1 MQILVM
7 KLVMKLAFQVTL
19 EIASQRFKRTHVI
32 ADIPRKISEGS
43 DRSPFEFK

>member
-7 KLVMKLAFQVTL
+7 KLVMKLAFTL
-19 EIASQRFKRTHVI
+19 EIASQRFTRTHVI